1 MIRSMVAYGNSM
13 LRKQCVHVNEDL
25 FNLQQLI
32 DDMWETMYNADGCGL
47 AAPQVGHSLCLFI
60 VDSKTTYN
68 NLDPEDRTSFFE
80 EGDTGI
86 IETFINAEIIKR
98 SERLWDDDEGCLS
111 IPGISQTVT
120 RPWSITVRYLDRDLQ
135 KHQKTFTGLTARMI
149 QHEYDHTQGILY
161 VDYLKPLTRKL
172 LEGKLKKIVKGLV
185 KVKYPIE

>member
-1 MIRSMVAYGNSM
+1 MIRSIVAYGNPI
-13 LRKQCVHVNEDL
+13 LRKQCVHVIEDL
-25 FNLQQLI
+25 FHLQQLI

-47 AAPQVGHSLCLFI
+47 AAPQVGHSLRLFI

-86 IETFINAEIIKR
+86 IETFINAEIIER
-98 SERLWDDDEGCLS
+98 SERLWEDDEGCLS